1 MSPPPP
7 QTLPSWRRVVV
18 IAAFVAAVAGVVAL
32 NRRAAGSVTEARGI
46 QLSEV
51 AQQSGIDFV
60 HQSSTLDPKL
70 AHIAAHVAALG
81 ACVSVT
87 DVNNDNWPDL
97 YFTSSRFGAANALYV
112 NQGDGSF
119 RDIAAA
125 AGVGSLNRPGEGVS
139 MGAVWGDYDNDGFED
154 LFVYKWGYPQL
165 LRNLGNG
172 RFEDVTAQ
180 SGEGGGLRR
189 WMNSNGAVWLDF
201 DRDGLLDLYIT
212 GYFRSD
218 VDFWNLR
225 TTRIMQHSWE
235 FASNG
240 GKNLLFKNAGNG
252 RFEDVTDSMGVGSTR
267 WTLAAAA
274 ADFNDDGWPDLY
286 LANDYGPEELFLNR
300 EGRRFELA
308 RAGLE
313 DDSKSG
319 MSVALGDV
327 YNRGRLDVFV
337 TNISVRGFLFQGN
350 NLRINFLRELARFD
364 EIATGVVA
372 DAGWAW
378 GAQFGDLNNDGLL
391 DLVVTNGFISA
402 DSGRDYWYAMSK
414 IAGAQGNIFE
424 DAKNW
429 PPIGTAS
436 LSGYERSRVLLNRG
450 REGFVDVAAEA
461 GVTDR
466 LDGRSVALADL
477 FNRGTLDVVIANQK
491 GRALLYRNSSPPD
504 PLSLRERGN
513 GGNWVAF
520 KLVGTRS
527 NRSAIGAEVT
537 VDFGGARQRQ
547 VVDGGMGFCSQ
558 NDRRLHFGLGDRALD
573 HVTIQWPSG
582 TKQELNGLAVDRL
595 HVITEP
601 GATRQ

>member
-1 MSPPPP
+1 MS
-7 QTLPSWRRVVV
+7 QPSWRRFVA
-18 IAAFVAAVAGVVAL
+18 IAAFAAAVAAVVAL
-32 NRRAAGSVTEARGI
+32 NHRAAGSVGGGGGAREGI
-46 QLSEV
+46 QLREV
-51 AQQSGIDFV
+51 AHQSGIDFA
-60 HQSSTLDPKL
+60 HRATTLDPKL
-70 AHIAAHVAALG
+70 AHIAPHVAALG

-97 YFTSSRFGAANALYV
+97 YFTTSRFGATNALYL
-112 NQGDGSF
+112 NQRDGTF
-119 RDIAAA
+119 RDVSVE
-125 AGVGSLNRPGEGVS
+125 AGVAQLNRAGGGGGVS

-165 LRNLGNG
+165 LRNLGTG

-180 SGEGGGLRR
+180 AGLRR

-201 DRDGLLDLYIT
+201 DRDGLLDLYLT

-218 VDFWNLR
+218 IDFWRLR
-225 TTRIMQHSWE
+225 TTRIMQHSWD

-240 GKNLLFKNAGNG
+240 GKNLLFRNVGNG
-252 RFEDVTDSMGVGSTR
+252 RFEDVTDAMGVGSTR

-300 EGRRFELA
+300 EGKRFDLA

-319 MSVALGDV
+319 MAVALGDV

-337 TNISVRGFLFQGN
+337 TNISERGFLFQGN
-350 NLRINFLRELARFD
+350 NLRINFLRELGRFD

-378 GAQFGDLNNDGLL
+378 GAQFGDLNNDGWL
-391 DLVVTNGFISA
+391 DLVVVNGFISA

-424 DAKNW
+424 DAQNW

-450 REGFVDVAAEA
+450 RAGFVDVAEEA

-466 LDGRSVALADL
+466 LDGRSVAVADL
-477 FNRGTLDVVIANQK
+477 FNRGALDVVIANEK
-491 GRALLYRNSSPPD
+491 GRALLYRNV
-504 PLSLRERGN
+504 LREKGN
-513 GGNWVAF
+513 GGHWVEF
-520 KLVGTRS
+520 KLIGTRS

-537 VDFGGARQRQ
+537 VQFGAVRQRQ
-547 VVDGGMGFCSQ
+547 VVAGGMGFCSQ
-558 NDRRLHFGLGDRALD
+558 NDRRLHFGLGDAGLGR
-573 HVTIQWPSG
+573 VTIRWPSG
-582 TKQELNGLAVDRL
+582 AEQVLDGLAVDRL
-595 HVITEP
+595 HEITEP
-601 GATRQ
+601 GEPPK

>member
-1 MSPPPP
+1 M
-7 QTLPSWRRVVV
+7 
-18 IAAFVAAVAGVVAL
+18 IAAFVAAIAAVVAL
-32 NRRAAGSVTEARGI
+32 SRRNTEGAPAGVAIRF
-46 QLSEV
+46 SEV

-60 HQSSTLDPKL
+60 HQAATLDPKV
-70 AHIAAHVAALG
+70 AHIAPHIAALG
-81 ACVSVT
+81 ACVSVA

-97 YFTSSRFGAANALYV
+97 YFTTSRFGAANALYL
-112 NQGDGSF
+112 NQRDGTF
-119 RDIAAA
+119 RDVAAE
-125 AGVGSLNRPGEGVS
+125 AGVASLNRPGEGVS

-165 LRNLGNG
+165 LHNLGNG

-180 SGEGGGLRR
+180 
-189 WMNSNGAVWLDF
+189 AVDY
-201 DRDGLLDLYIT
+201 DRDGLLDLYVT

-218 VDFWNLR
+218 IDFWHLQ
-225 TTRIMQHSWE
+225 TTRIMQESWE

-240 GKNLLFKNAGNG
+240 GKNLLFKNLGNG
-252 RFEDVTDSMGVGSTR
+252 RFKDVTDSMGVGSTR
-267 WTLAAAA
+267 WTLAATA

-300 EGRRFELA
+300 GGRKFELA

-319 MSVALGDV
+319 MAVALGDV
-327 YNRGRLDVFV
+327 YNRGRHDVFV
-337 TNISVRGFLFQGN
+337 TNISERGFLFQGN
-350 NLRINFLRELARFD
+350 NLRINFLKELGRFD

-391 DLVVTNGFISA
+391 DLVVVNGFISA

-450 REGFVDVAAEA
+450 QAGFVDVAEPA

-466 LDGRSVALADL
+466 LDGRGVALADL
-477 FNRGTLDVVIANQK
+477 FNRGALDVVIANQK
-491 GRALLYRNSSPPD
+491 GRALVYRNSRSPNHWIE
-504 PLSLRERGN
+504 L
-513 GGNWVAF
+513 
-520 KLVGTRS
+520 KLIGTRS

-537 VDFGGARQRQ
+537 VEFGKARQRQ
-547 VVDGGMGFCSQ
+547 VVSGGMGFCSQ
-558 NDRRLHFGLGDRALD
+558 NDRRLHFGLGDQRLGR
-573 HVTIQWPSG
+573 VTIRWPSG
-582 TKQELNGLAVDRL
+582 TEQVLDGLAEDRL

-601 GATRQ
+601 PK

>member
-1 MSPPPP
+1 
-7 QTLPSWRRVVV
+7 V
-18 IAAFVAAVAGVVAL
+18 IVTAAFLAAVVAVVAL
-32 NRRAAGSVTEARGI
+32 NRRAPGSLSGARETI
-46 QLSEV
+46 RFTEV
-51 AQQSGIDFV
+51 AHQSGIDFV
-60 HQSSTLDPKL
+60 HQPATLDPQL
-70 AHIAAHVAALG
+70 AHITPHVAALG
-81 ACVSVT
+81 ACVSVS
-87 DVNNDNWPDL
+87 DVNNDGWPDL
-97 YFTSSRFGAANALYV
+97 YFTSSRFGAANALYL
-112 NQGDGSF
+112 NQRDGTF
-119 RDIAAA
+119 RDVAAE
-125 AGVGSLNRPGEGVS
+125 AGVAALNRAGEGGGGGVS

-165 LRNLGNG
+165 LHNLGNG
-172 RFEDVTAQ
+172 RFADVTAQ
-180 SGEGGGLRR
+180 SGLRR
-189 WMNSNGAVWLDF
+189 WMNSNGAVWFDF

-218 VDFWNLR
+218 IDFWHLR
-225 TTRIMQHSWE
+225 TTRIMQESWE

-240 GKNLLFKNAGNG
+240 GKNLLFRNLGNG
-252 RFEDVTDSMGVGSTR
+252 RFADVTDSMGVGSTR

-300 EGRRFELA
+300 EGKRFELA

-319 MSVALGDV
+319 MAVALGDV
-327 YNRGRLDVFV
+327 YNRDRHDVFV
-337 TNISVRGFLFQGN
+337 TNISERGFLFQGN
-350 NLRINFLRELARFD
+350 NLRINFLKELGRFN

-391 DLVVTNGFISA
+391 DLVVVNGFISA

-450 REGFVDVAAEA
+450 TAGFVDVAEPA
-461 GVTDR
+461 GVTDL
-466 LDGRSVALADL
+466 LDGRSVAMADL

-491 GRALLYRNSSPPD
+491 GRALLYRNA
-504 PLSLRERGN
+504 LREQGN
-513 GGNWVAF
+513 AGHWVEF
-520 KLVGTRS
+520 KLIGTRS

-537 VDFGGARQRQ
+537 VQFGAARQRQ

-558 NDRRLHFGLGDRALD
+558 NDRRLHFGLGDQRLGR
-573 HVTIQWPSG
+573 VTIRWPSG
-582 TKQELNGLAVDRL
+582 TAQVLEGLTADRL

-601 GATRQ
+601 K

>member
-1 MSPPPP
+1 
-7 QTLPSWRRVVV
+7 
-18 IAAFVAAVAGVVAL
+18 
-32 NRRAAGSVTEARGI
+32 
-46 QLSEV
+46 
-51 AQQSGIDFV
+51 
-60 HQSSTLDPKL
+60 
-70 AHIAAHVAALG
+70 
-81 ACVSVT
+81 
-87 DVNNDNWPDL
+87 
-97 YFTSSRFGAANALYV
+97 
-112 NQGDGSF
+112 
-119 RDIAAA
+119 
-125 AGVGSLNRPGEGVS
+125 

-165 LRNLGNG
+165 FHNLGNG
-172 RFEDVTAQ
+172 RFEDATAG
-180 SGEGGGLRR
+180 SGLRR
-189 WMNSNGAVWLDF
+189 WMNSNGAIWLDF
-201 DRDGLLDLYIT
+201 DRDGLLDLYVT

-218 VDFWNLR
+218 IDFWHLR
-225 TTRIMQHSWE
+225 TTHIMQESWD

-240 GKNLLFKNAGNG
+240 GKNLLFRNLVNV
-252 RFEDVTDSMGVGSTR
+252 RFEDVTDAMGVGSTR
-267 WTLAAAA
+267 WTLAAAS

-300 EGRRFELA
+300 AGKRFELA

-319 MSVALGDV
+319 MSVSLGDV

-337 TNISVRGFLFQGN
+337 TNISERGFLFQGN
-350 NLRINFLRELARFD
+350 NLRINFLQELGRFD

-424 DAKNW
+424 DASNW

-436 LSGYERSRVLLNRG
+436 LSGYERSRVLLNGG
-450 REGFVDVAAEA
+450 RDGFIDVAQSA
-461 GVTDR
+461 GVTDL

-491 GRALLYRNSSPPD
+491 ARALLYRNTA
-504 PLSLRERGN
+504 ER

-520 KLVGTRS
+520 KLIGTRS

-537 VDFGGARQRQ
+537 VEFGKARQRQ
-547 VVDGGMGFCSQ
+547 VVAGGMGFCSQ
-558 NDRRLHFGLGDRALD
+558 NDRRLHFGLGNNRLGR
-573 HVTIQWPSG
+573 VTIRWPSG
-582 TKQELNGLAVDRL
+582 VEQVLDRLAANQL

-601 GATRQ
+601 R

>member
-1 MSPPPP
+1 MAPV
-7 QTLPSWRRVVV
+7 SWRRLTVTAAFLTA
-18 IAAFVAAVAGVVAL
+18 IAAVVAL
-32 NRRAAGSVTEARGI
+32 NHRAVGSAVRTMARG
-46 QLSEV
+46 LRLNEM
-51 AQQSGIDFV
+51 AQQSGIEFV
-60 HQSSTLDPKL
+60 HQAPTLDSKL
-70 AHIAAHVAALG
+70 AHITPHVAALG
-81 ACVSVT
+81 ACVSIA

-97 YFTSSRFGAANALYV
+97 YFTSSRFGAANALYL
-112 NQGDGSF
+112 NQQDGTF
-119 RDIAAA
+119 RDVAPQ
-125 AGVGSLNRPGEGVS
+125 AGVGLLNRSGEGVS
-139 MGAVWGDYDNDGFED
+139 MGAVWGDYDNDGWED

-165 LRNLGNG
+165 LHNLGNG
-172 RFEDVTAQ
+172 RFTDVTPQ
-180 SGEGGGLRR
+180 SGLRR

-201 DRDGLLDLYIT
+201 DRDGLLDLYLT

-218 VDFWNLR
+218 IDFWNLR

-240 GKNLLFKNAGNG
+240 GKNLLYKNLGNG
-252 RFEDVTDSMGVGSTR
+252 RFADVTDSMGVGSTR
-267 WTLAAAA
+267 WTLAAAS

-300 EGRRFELA
+300 DGKRFDLA

-319 MSVALGDV
+319 MAVALGDV
-327 YNRGRLDVFV
+327 YNRGRHDVFV
-337 TNISVRGFLFQGN
+337 TNISERGFLFQGN
-350 NLRINFLRELARFD
+350 NLRINFLKELDRFD
-364 EIATGVVA
+364 EVATGVVA

-402 DSGRDYWYAMSK
+402 DTTRDYWYAMSK

-424 DAKNW
+424 DARNW
-429 PPIGTAS
+429 PPIGSAS
-436 LSGYERSRVLLNRG
+436 LSGYERSRVLVNTG
-450 REGFVDVAAEA
+450 AEGSAGFVDVAEEA

-477 FNRGTLDVVIANQK
+477 FNRGALDVVIANQK
-491 GRALLYRNSSPPD
+491 GRALLYRNEPSRPD
-504 PLSLRERGN
+504 AGHWLGL
-513 GGNWVAF
+513 
-520 KLVGTRS
+520 KLIGTRS

-537 VDFGGARQRQ
+537 IEFGGVRQRQ

-558 NDRRLHFGLGDRALD
+558 NDRRLHFGLGDHRPAR
-573 HVTIQWPSG
+573 VTIRWPSG
-582 TKQELNGLAVDRL
+582 TEQLLNDLPVDQL

-601 GATRQ
+601 K

>member
-1 MSPPPP
+1 MF
-7 QTLPSWRRVVV
+7 QASWRRVVV
-18 IAAFVAAVAGVVAL
+18 TAAFAAAIAAVVAL
-32 NRRAAGSVTEARGI
+32 NHRAAGSVADGRSATIRF
-46 QLSEV
+46 SEV
-51 AQQSGIDFV
+51 AHESGIAFV
-60 HQSSTLDPKL
+60 HQAPTLDPQL
-70 AHIAAHVAALG
+70 AHIAPHVAALG
-81 ACVSVT
+81 ACVSVA
-87 DVNNDNWPDL
+87 DANNDDWPDL
-97 YFTSSRFGAANALYV
+97 YFTTSRFGAPNALYL
-112 NQGDGSF
+112 NQRDGTF
-119 RDIAAA
+119 RDVAAEASVA
-125 AGVGSLNRPGEGVS
+125 ALNRVGEGVS

-165 LRNLGNG
+165 LHNRGNG
-172 RFEDVTAQ
+172 RFEDV
-180 SGEGGGLRR
+180 SGPSGLRR
-189 WMNSNGAVWLDF
+189 WMNSNGAVWLDY
-201 DRDGLLDLYIT
+201 DRDGLLDLYVT

-218 VDFWNLR
+218 IDFWHLR
-225 TTRIMQHSWE
+225 TTRIMQHSWD

-240 GKNLLFKNAGNG
+240 GKNLLFRNVGSG
-252 RFEDVTDSMGVGSTR
+252 RFEDVTDAMGVGSTR

-319 MSVALGDV
+319 MAVAVGDV
-327 YNRGRLDVFV
+327 YNRGRHDVFV
-337 TNISVRGFLFQGN
+337 TNISERGFLFQGN
-350 NLRINFLRELARFD
+350 NLRINFLKELGRFD
-364 EIATGVVA
+364 EVATGVVA

-450 REGFVDVAAEA
+450 KAGFVDVAEEA
-461 GVTDR
+461 GVVDR

-477 FNRGTLDVVIANQK
+477 FNRGTLDVAIANERGK
-491 GRALLYRNSSPPD
+491 ALLYRNAANP
-504 PLSLRERGN
+504 GH
-513 GGNWVAF
+513 WVAF
-520 KLVGTRS
+520 KLIGTRS
-527 NRSAIGAEVT
+527 NRSAIGADVT
-537 VDFGGARQRQ
+537 VEFGGVRQRQ
-547 VVDGGMGFCSQ
+547 GVDGGSGFCSQ
-558 NDRRLHFGLGDRALD
+558 NDRRLHFGLGDQHLD
-573 HVTIQWPSG
+573 RVTIRWPSG
-582 TKQELNGLAVDRL
+582 PEQVLDGLAADRL

-601 GATRQ
+601 R

>member
-1 MSPPPP
+1 MP
-7 QTLPSWRRVVV
+7 QVSWRRFVVT
-18 IAAFVAAVAGVVAL
+18 AAFVAAIAAVVVL
-32 NRRAAGSVTEARGI
+32 NGRAAGSVAGAGEGI
-46 QLSEV
+46 HLSEV
-51 AQQSGIDFV
+51 AHASGIDFV
-60 HQSSTLDPKL
+60 HRAPTLDPKL
-70 AHIAAHVAALG
+70 AHIAPHIAALG

-87 DVNNDNWPDL
+87 DVDNDNWPDL
-97 YFTSSRFGAANALYV
+97 YFTTSRFGAPNALYL
-112 NQGDGSF
+112 NQRDGTF
-119 RDIAAA
+119 RDVSAE
-125 AGVGSLNRPGEGVS
+125 AGVASLNQAGEGVS

-154 LFVYKWGYPQL
+154 LLVYKWGYPQL
-165 LRNLGNG
+165 LHHLGSG
-172 RFEDVTAQ
+172 RFEDVTER
-180 SGEGGGLRR
+180 SGLRR

-201 DRDGLLDLYIT
+201 DRDGLLDLYLT

-218 VDFWNLR
+218 IDFWNLR

-240 GKNLLFKNAGNG
+240 GKNLLFKNIGNG
-252 RFEDVTDSMGVGSTR
+252 RFEDVTDALGVGSTR

-319 MSVALGDV
+319 MAVALGDV
-327 YNRGRLDVFV
+327 YNRGRHDVFV
-337 TNISVRGFLFQGN
+337 TNISERGFLFQGN
-350 NLRINFLRELARFD
+350 NLRINFLRELGRFD

-450 REGFVDVAAEA
+450 RAGFVDVAEQA
-461 GVTDR
+461 GVVDR

-477 FNRGTLDVVIANQK
+477 FNRGTLDVVIANQN
-491 GRALLYRNSSPPD
+491 GRALVYRSSPPD

-513 GGNWVAF
+513 GGGGHWVAL
-520 KLVGTRS
+520 KLIGTRS

-537 VDFGGARQRQ
+537 VQFGAGGAQQRQ
-547 VVDGGMGFCSQ
+547 VVAGGMGFCSQ
-558 NDRRLHFGLGDRALD
+558 NDRRLHFGLGDSGLGR
-573 HVTIQWPSG
+573 VTIRWPSG
-582 TKQELNGLAVDRL
+582 TEQVLDGLAADRL

-601 GATRQ
+601 GARQR